1 MCSQLKSDWF
11 RFFRTQTIQQTLRSI
26 FPKLSF
32 RGVSIIRI
40 FFPLMVLKVLLLLIW
55 PYTQPLKEKKK
66 DYNKIPNQIQNT
78 HTDSPHWQ
86 IHRCPRKNSP
96 GLLGCSVVFFYF
108 CHQKP
113 CSCEDLP
120 KAITYYSLVLQFSL
134 SLVLGFWYIN
144 VLSALLNSRMQIF
157 VFPFSLTVIEH
168 RTQSQSQLQSYSI
181 QIRHN
186 ASLQSTPTQICN
198 ASFSQHQIGKAES
211 LKFVIMNHRHIKG
224 FRRLKPYFTI

>member
-1 MCSQLKSDWF
+1 MPQEKSS
-11 RFFRTQTIQQTLRSI
+11 RT
-26 FPKLSF
+26 
-32 RGVSIIRI
+32 IR
-40 FFPLMVLKVLLLLIW
+40 V
-55 PYTQPLKEKKK
+55 
-66 DYNKIPNQIQNT
+66 
-78 HTDSPHWQ
+78 H
-86 IHRCPRKNSP
+86 C
-96 GLLGCSVVFFYF
+96 CFFYF

-113 CSCEDLP
+113 CSYEDLP

-157 VFPFSLTVIEH
+157 VFPFSLTVTEH
-168 RTQSQSQLQSYSI
+168 RTKLQSQLWSYSI

-186 ASLQSTPTQICN
+186 ASLQSTPAQICN

-224 FRRLKPYFTI
+224 FRRLKTYFYYMRFLYPETPLK